1 MPEEVEVELTYYA
14 GDVKRQKGVEISE
27 DEVRRICGEKGV
39 ALKAFNVT
47 TQFTIKKIS
56 LLISG
61 EEDRFREA
69 IKSLIGLYGKP
80 GLPGLAFGK
89 MKRGKQ
95 IAESVLKEL
104 GA

>member
-1 MPEEVEVELTYYA
+1 MPEEVEVELVYYA

-39 ALKAFNVT
+39 TLKAFNVT

>member
-1 MPEEVEVELTYYA
+1 MPEEVEVELVYYA

-39 ALKAFNVT
+39 TLKAFNVT

-61 EEDRFREA
+61 EEDKFREA

>member
-27 DEVRRICGEKGV
+27 NEIRRVCSEKG
-39 ALKAFNVT
+39 ATLKAFNVT

-61 EEDRFREA
+61 EEDKFREA
-69 IKSLIGLYGKP
+69 VKSIVELYGKP
-80 GLPGLAFGK
+80 GLPALAFGK

-95 IAESVLKEL
+95 ITESILKEL

>member
-1 MPEEVEVELTYYA
+1 MPEEVEVELVYYA

>member
-14 GDVKRQKGVEISE
+14 GDVKRQRGIDISE
-27 DEVRRICGEKGV
+27 DEVRRICSEKG
-39 ALKAFNVT
+39 ATLKAFNVA

-61 EEDRFREA
+61 EEDKFREA
-69 IKSLIGLYGKP
+69 VKSIVGLYGKP

-95 IAESVLKEL
+95 IAESIIKEL